1 MPKIFLVST
10 DSIFSQVNIS
20 WLWRNL
26 YNCDGKKLAV
36 SYSYVADII
45 IKKNLRRDVSCR
57 TCRGFPEC
65 AKQIQ
70 MWKIQISYLQVCSF
84 GVIWIRVSDPR
95 SLTTLW
101 CIKQTNEKP
110 RLIHTCKFLWCI
122 TIRVILDPWSWS
134 RSPQGMHP
142 KYRCNVEFL
151 IRNLGLQEC

>member
-10 DSIFSQVNIS
+10 DSIFSQGNLS
-20 WLWRNL
+20 WLWCNL

-45 IKKNLRRDVSCR
+45 IKKNLRRDVNCR
-57 TCRGFPEC
+57 TCCGFPEC
-65 AKQIQ
+65 ANQIL

-95 SLTTLW
+95 SLTTW
-101 CIKQTNEKP
+101 CIKQINEKTH
-110 RLIHTCKFLWCI
+110 LIHKFPWCV

-142 KYRCNVEFL
+142 KYTCTCNVEFL
-151 IRNLGLQEC
+151 IWNLGL